1 MACELNPS
9 HQMAVSYHSL
19 APVVAPPESILWLC
33 CDPATRFSLP
43 IRARNPGLMRVLAT
57 AEEFP
62 PAMSKLLYFLATFA
76 ESGLSVFGLRGCYE
90 QPAYTVLQTIA
101 PQVEIRAYGPRSAVE
116 TPIQAGGDGAAFERL
131 FRYITGANTT
141 GALIS
146 MTAPVAET
154 SKMIAMTVP
163 VETSGGRDMMRF
175 FLPADVARA
184 GPPAPR
190 DTLVRLV
197 TLPEV
202 TLGVIR
208 YTGWPTAAAREDETR
223 KLRAALAKAGKATT
237 GAPIYF
243 SYDPPFTIP
252 ALRRNEVALTL
263 AP

>member
-1 MACELNPS
+1 
-9 HQMAVSYHSL
+9 
-19 APVVAPPESILWLC
+19 
-33 CDPATRFSLP
+33 
-43 IRARNPGLMRVLAT
+43 
-57 AEEFP
+57 
-62 PAMSKLLYFLATFA
+62 MSKLLYFLATFA
-76 ESGLSVFGLRGCYE
+76 ESGLSVFGIRGAYE

-101 PQVEIRAYGPRSAVE
+101 PNIEIRAYGARAAVE
-116 TPIQAGGDGAAFERL
+116 TPIQGGNDGQAFERL

-154 SKMIAMTVP
+154 SRMIPMTVP
-163 VETSGGRDMMRF
+163 VETSGNRDMMRF

-184 GPPAPR
+184 GAPAPR
-190 DTLVRLV
+190 DKLVQIV
-197 TLPEV
+197 SLPSV

-208 YTGWPTAAAREDETR
+208 YSGWPSAAAREDETR

-252 ALRRNEVALTL
+252 ALRRNEVALSV

>member
-1 MACELNPS
+1 
-9 HQMAVSYHSL
+9 
-19 APVVAPPESILWLC
+19 
-33 CDPATRFSLP
+33 
-43 IRARNPGLMRVLAT
+43 
-57 AEEFP
+57 
-62 PAMSKLLYFLATFA
+62 MSKLLYFLATFA
-76 ESGLSVFGLRGCYE
+76 DSGLSVFGLRGVYE

-101 PQVEIRAYGPRSAVE
+101 PNVEVREYGPRMAVE
-116 TPIQAGGDGAAFERL
+116 TPVQDGNDGAAFERL

-154 SKMIAMTVP
+154 PRMIPMTVP
-163 VETSGGRDMMRF
+163 VETSGNRDMMRF

-184 GPPAPR
+184 GAPAPR
-190 DTLVRLV
+190 DKLVQIV
-197 TLPEV
+197 SLPSV

-208 YTGWPTAAAREDETR
+208 YSGWPSAAAREDETR

-252 ALRRNEVALTL
+252 ALRRNEVALSV

>member
-1 MACELNPS
+1 
-9 HQMAVSYHSL
+9 
-19 APVVAPPESILWLC
+19 
-33 CDPATRFSLP
+33 
-43 IRARNPGLMRVLAT
+43 
-57 AEEFP
+57 
-62 PAMSKLLYFLATFA
+62 MSKLLYFLATFA
-76 ESGLSVFGLRGCYE
+76 DSGLSVFGLRGVYE

-101 PQVEIRAYGPRSAVE
+101 PNVEVREYGPRMAVE
-116 TPIQAGGDGAAFERL
+116 TPVQDGNDGAAFERL

-154 SKMIAMTVP
+154 SRMIPMTVP
-163 VETSGGRDMMRF
+163 VETSGNRDMMRF

-184 GPPAPR
+184 GAPAPR
-190 DTLVRLV
+190 DKLVQIV
-197 TLPEV
+197 SLPSV

-208 YTGWPTAAAREDETR
+208 YSGWPSAAAREDETR

-252 ALRRNEVALTL
+252 ALRRNEVALSV

>member
-1 MACELNPS
+1 M
-9 HQMAVSYHSL
+9 
-19 APVVAPPESILWLC
+19 
-33 CDPATRFSLP
+33 
-43 IRARNPGLMRVLAT
+43 
-57 AEEFP
+57 
-62 PAMSKLLYFLATFA
+62 
-76 ESGLSVFGLRGCYE
+76 
-90 QPAYTVLQTIA
+90 
-101 PQVEIRAYGPRSAVE
+101 AVE
-116 TPIQAGGDGAAFERL
+116 TPVQDGNDGAAFERL

-154 SKMIAMTVP
+154 SRMIPMTVP
-163 VETSGGRDMMRF
+163 VETSGNRDMMRF

-184 GPPAPR
+184 GAPAPR
-190 DTLVRLV
+190 DKLVQIV
-197 TLPEV
+197 SLPSV

-208 YTGWPTAAAREDETR
+208 YSGWPSAAAREDETR

-252 ALRRNEVALTL
+252 ALRRNEVALSV